1 MKSKHVFISIDG
13 VDGVGKTTVA
23 KLFATDCGYHYHK
36 SPSGMFA
43 QLRSEVDLH
52 ATPLER
58 YCFYRLAS
66 QHDSAQ
72 ISQLLQTTS
81 VICDR
86 YIASTAAYH
95 FAMDPRI
102 REIHEESTLLIPHF
116 AFLLEARS
124 DVRKDRM
131 AKRATITSDAT
142 LERNGA
148 FLDQVN
154 EVFRTLGL
162 ISVDTSDV
170 TVEEVV
176 ATVRNIVE
184 GKGGV

>member
-1 MKSKHVFISIDG
+1 MSSQHMLISIDG
-13 VDGVGKTTVA
+13 VDGVGKSTVA
-23 KLFATDCGYHYHK
+23 KLLAADGTYHYHK
-36 SPSGMFA
+36 SPSGEFA
-43 QLRSEVDLH
+43 RLRAEVDLH

-72 ISQLLQTTS
+72 IVELLRTTS
-81 VICDR
+81 VVCDR

-95 FAMDPRI
+95 FVLDPRT
-102 REIHEESTLLIPHF
+102 RLIHDESTLLVPHF

-124 DVRKDRM
+124 DVRRDRM
-131 AKRATITSDAT
+131 TKRATITSDMA

-154 EVFRTLGL
+154 EVFQTLGL
-162 ISVDTSDV
+162 ISIDTSDI
-170 TVEEVV
+170 TAEEVV
-176 ATVRNIVE
+176 TTIKSILAG
-184 GKGGV
+184 GKT